1 MSTPSFSM
9 LRRLDKGNIK
19 TIDDRRDAV
28 DASAWKLRMSGSS
41 ECCGISRLTSTVAIQ
56 TLNSN
61 DLRWLLSVH
70 IGI

>member
-19 TIDDRRDAV
+19 TTDDRRDAV

-41 ECCGISRLTSTVAIQ
+41 ECCISRLTSTVAIQ